1 MTLALRR
8 TPWLLL
14 GAAVLVGCGLARS
27 APRVA
32 SGDGAPAQSV
42 SDAKIAAIVVAANSV
57 EILYAD
63 LALAASGHREVIA
76 FATMVKTDHQS
87 MSAATVALASKAN
100 LTLADNATSFDLR
113 DEATVTRLSL
123 RELEG
128 FAFDSAYSVTA
139 IDSHRSLLGT
149 IDLTLVASV
158 QNPELRVLLLQLR
171 PAIAAHLEHAVGLLA
186 KVLAGSP

>member
-42 SDAKIAAIVVAANSV
+42 SDAKI
-57 EILYAD
+57 
-63 LALAASGHREVIA
+63 AASGHREVIA

-113 DEATVTRLSL
+113 DEATVTRLAL